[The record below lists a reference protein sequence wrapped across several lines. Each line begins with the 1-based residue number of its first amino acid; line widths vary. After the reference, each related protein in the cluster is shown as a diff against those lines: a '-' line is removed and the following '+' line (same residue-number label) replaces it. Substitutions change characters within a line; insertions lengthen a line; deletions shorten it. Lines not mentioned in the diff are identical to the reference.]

1 MCKLKDKSNAQKG
14 RNKNLQIK
22 KTSQIH
28 KKDEM
33 ERQKRGMRE
42 RKKCLFLKE
51 QQNYFNF
58 VANLNKNQL
67 SFLNR
72 TFC

>member
-42 RKKCLFLKE
+42 RKKCLFL
-51 QQNYFNF
+51 
-58 VANLNKNQL
+58 
-67 SFLNR
+67 
-72 TFC
+72 